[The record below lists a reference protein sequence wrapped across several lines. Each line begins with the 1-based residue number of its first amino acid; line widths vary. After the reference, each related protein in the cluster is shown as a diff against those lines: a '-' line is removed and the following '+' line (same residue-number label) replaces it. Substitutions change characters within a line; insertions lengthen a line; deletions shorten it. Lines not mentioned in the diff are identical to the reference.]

1 MEIFTLESIYN
12 SYDFEDEDYEYT
24 EEDLEA
30 AIKVIFSSSK
40 YNRET
45 DFFWEGIS
53 EMSSLIGTV
62 MEDIREGMIN
72 AEG

>member
-1 MEIFTLESIYN
+1 MEIFTLNDILDTCDY
-12 SYDFEDEDYEYT
+12 EDGEYT
-24 EEDLEA
+24 EEDLEEA
-30 AIKVIFSSSK
+30 LKIIFGSST

-62 MEDIREGMIN
+62 MEELKEGTAN